1 MDRISLTQYSDLYTM
16 YAIRQEK
23 YEEFD
28 DGLETPETTKES

>member
-1 MDRISLTQYSDLYTM
+1 MCLSFLNHAIDFYTM

-28 DGLETPETTKES
+28 DEPVGGVKATT